1 MTDENSNLSGRSP
14 EPRTAPSPF
23 NNASTDIILR
33 TSDHVDFHV
42 YSQIL
47 VAASPVFEG
56 MFELPQPPAQQQ
68 ELKYGRPIIRL
79 SEDSG
84 AMETLLRII
93 YPINKPT
100 RRTVEEVEPALRAAM
115 KFEMELAITVLT
127 QDLQAAAHEHPM
139 QVWATSCRLGLE
151 DMAKT
156 AARVLVPAPV
166 PGWGQPAI
174 RPLTFEEL
182 GEMRGLSAGD
192 YYRLFEFH
200 RLAGEVALDFK
211 FLSPACDAPWSS
223 SAAQPGTASSP
234 GFRGHIPNPD
244 LICRSSDDAQF
255 PAHRAILCAASASLA
270 EQVERAGPVV
280 DGTAISTPT
289 PIVPLEEDGVVVAAI
304 LKICY
309 HDAVDDLLSSVDLPL
324 LLRIF
329 SAIERYGLADM
340 HARFLSRW
348 RDMVKTTP
356 LQTYC
361 VTVGAGNFGLAKEAA
376 RQVVHIRLE
385 GAYVGEME
393 GIPAL
398 SYHRLWTYY
407 RSCQQLATERLQNTL
422 NVLSIPSQPSSNQP
436 VVSQPQNVANNGPPS
451 WSWGPV
457 RIPPLSSTD
466 SVSEPEKTW
475 IRRYVR
481 QMLDVARAGPH
492 VPFSPLQELLVK
504 ASEHA
509 DPSERFWCDRCQP
522 LAEDLIKAD
531 ADFKNLVA
539 AMDAVSCFPL
549 SVNLYSPAHPRFHR
563 LSCRFDPLCHDAPM
577 SAFTMQVPKST
588 RASNHLLLSSGPRT
602 RFPTCLPSLNQHS
615 RFVTSR
621 LLIAAACEQSV
632 IGVCCRDRD
641 HYL

>member
-1 MTDENSNLSGRSP
+1 
-14 EPRTAPSPF
+14 
-23 NNASTDIILR
+23 
-33 TSDHVDFHV
+33 
-42 YSQIL
+42 
-47 VAASPVFEG
+47 
-56 MFELPQPPAQQQ
+56 
-68 ELKYGRPIIRL
+68 
-79 SEDSG
+79 
-84 AMETLLRII
+84 
-93 YPINKPT
+93 
-100 RRTVEEVEPALRAAM
+100 M

-127 QDLQAAAHEHPM
+127 QDLRKAAAREHPM
-139 QVWATSCRLGLE
+139 QVWATACRLGLE
-151 DMAKT
+151 DIAKT
-156 AARVLVPAPV
+156 AAKALVPARTSSV
-166 PGWGQPAI
+166 WGQSVI
-174 RPLTFEEL
+174 RPLAFEEL
-182 GEMRGLSAGD
+182 GEMGGLHAGG

-200 RLAGEVALDFK
+200 RLAGNVSPNFK
-211 FLSPACDAPWSS
+211 FLSPVYDTPLSS
-223 SAAQPGTASSP
+223 GAAQTGPASSP
-234 GFRGHIPNPD
+234 GFRCHIPNPD
-244 LICRSSDDAQF
+244 LICRSSDGAQL

-270 EQVERAGPVV
+270 EQVERAGAAIEDTVV
-280 DGTAISTPT
+280 STLT
-289 PIVPLEEDGVVVAAI
+289 PIVQLEEDGVVVAAL

-309 HDAVDDLLSSVDLPL
+309 HDTVDDLLSVDLPL

-329 SAIERYGLADM
+329 SAIERYGLADI

-348 RDMVKTTP
+348 RDVVKTAP
-356 LQTYC
+356 LQAYC
-361 VTVGAGNFGLAKEAA
+361 VAVGAGNSGFAKEAA

-398 SYHRLWTYY
+398 SYHRLWAYY